1 MDLNS
6 EQRDVLER
14 YGIKDPN
21 EGSYARN
28 CLLARRLVERDVRF
42 VQLFHEVWD
51 QHGSL
56 KGNIKKNAE
65 QTDQAS
71 AALVS
76 DLKERGLLE
85 DTVIIWGGVNSD
97 GRPSGKPK
105 MVGIT
110 TIVASVS
117 GLRVE
122 VPGRDAS
129 MARRTISDLMFRK
142 TRSMCMIY
150 MRHYF
155 ICWGSTIQN

>member
-6 EQRDVLER
+6 EPRDVLER

-71 AALVS
+71 ATLVS

-85 DTVIIWGGVNSD
+85 DTVIIWGAIRTD
-97 GRPSGKPK
+97 AHPGKPK

-122 VPGRDAS
+122 VPGRDAF
-129 MARRTISDLMFRK
+129 MARRTISDLMFWK

-150 MRHYF
+150 MRHCF

>member
-6 EQRDVLER
+6 EPRDVLER

-85 DTVIIWGGVNSD
+85 DTVIIWGG
-97 GRPSGKPK
+97 
-105 MVGIT
+105 
-110 TIVASVS
+110 
-117 GLRVE
+117 
-122 VPGRDAS
+122 
-129 MARRTISDLMFRK
+129 
-142 TRSMCMIY
+142 
-150 MRHYF
+150 
-155 ICWGSTIQN
+155 

>member
-6 EQRDVLER
+6 EPRDVLER

-85 DTVIIWGGVNSD
+85 DTVIIWGAIRTDAHGANQRWSGLPQSLLQSLACGWRCQAGMRPWRD
-97 GRPSGKPK
+97 GR
-105 MVGIT
+105 
-110 TIVASVS
+110 
-117 GLRVE
+117 
-122 VPGRDAS
+122 
-129 MARRTISDLMFRK
+129 FR
-142 TRSMCMIY
+142 I
-150 MRHYF
+150 
-155 ICWGSTIQN
+155 

>member
-6 EQRDVLER
+6 EPRDVLER

-85 DTVIIWGGVNSD
+85 DTVIIWGAIRTDAHGANQ
-97 GRPSGKPK
+97 RWSGSPQSLLQALAC
-105 MVGIT
+105 GWT
-110 TIVASVS
+110 C
-117 GLRVE
+117 
-122 VPGRDAS
+122 PGRDAS
-129 MARRTISDLMFRK
+129 MARRTISNLMFWK

-150 MRHYF
+150 MRHCF

>member
-6 EQRDVLER
+6 EPRDVLER

-51 QHGSL
+51 QPGSL

-129 MARRTISDLMFRK
+129 ITRSTISDLMFRK

-150 MRHYF
+150 MRHCF
-155 ICWGSTIQN
+155 IRWGSTIQN